1 MLRVVLDAN
10 VFVSAYISPDGTP
23 GQIIQSFLRDG
34 SFELVL
40 SEPII
45 EEVLEALAY
54 PKVEK
59 AARSKTEPA
68 LWFEDLV
75 VLSQLVGVDFE
86 VPRLSADPDD
96 DKYIA
101 CAIAGRATFLVTG
114 DPDLLT
120 VRQHEGVRIVTPRS
134 FLDVIVDHRTR

>member
-10 VFVSAYISPDGTP
+10 VFVSAYINPEGTP
-23 GQIIQSFLRDG
+23 GQIIQSFLRKG

-45 EEVLEALAY
+45 DEVLEALAY
-54 PKVEK
+54 PRVQK
-59 AARSKTEPA
+59 AARSKIDPS

-75 VLSQLVGVDFE
+75 VLSQLVGEDID

-96 DKYIA
+96 DMYIA
-101 CAIAGRATFLVTG
+101 CAIAGRATFVVTG
-114 DPDLLT
+114 DPDLLD
-120 VRQHEGVRIVTPRS
+120 VRQHDSVRIITPRG
-134 FLDVIVDHRTR
+134 FLDLIADRAR

>member
-10 VFVSAYISPDGTP
+10 VFVSAYIHPEGTP
-23 GQIIQSFLRDG
+23 GQIIQSFLRDS

-40 SEPII
+40 TEAII
-45 EEVLEALAY
+45 DEVLEALAY
-54 PKVEK
+54 PKVRK
-59 AARSKTEPA
+59 ATRSKIDPS

-75 VLSQLVGVDFE
+75 VLSQLVGDHIE
-86 VPRLSADPDD
+86 IPRLSTDPDD

-101 CAIAGRATFLVTG
+101 CAIEGRATFVVTG
-114 DPDLLT
+114 DPDLLD

-134 FLDVIVDHRTR
+134 FLDLIADHQ

>member
-10 VFVSAYISPDGTP
+10 VFVSAFINPEGTP
-23 GQIIQSFLRDG
+23 GQIIQAFLRDS

-40 SEPII
+40 SEPIV
-45 EEVLEALAY
+45 EELLEALAY
-54 PKVEK
+54 RKVQT
-59 AARSKTEPA
+59 AARSKIDPS

-75 VLSQLVGVDFE
+75 VLSQVVSEHID

-101 CAIAGRATFLVTG
+101 CAIAGRAMFVVTG
-114 DPDLLT
+114 DPDFLD
-120 VRQHEGVRIVTPRS
+120 VRQHHIVRIVTPRE
-134 FLDVIVDHRTR
+134 FLDLITRGTR

>member
-1 MLRVVLDAN
+1 VLRVVLDAN
-10 VFVSAYISPDGTP
+10 VFVSAYINPDGTP
-23 GQIIQSFLRDG
+23 GQIVQSFLRDG

-45 EEVLEALAY
+45 AEVLEALAY
-54 PKVEK
+54 PKVLK
-59 AARSKTEPA
+59 AARSKIDVA

-75 VLSQLVGVDFE
+75 VLSKLLGDDFE
-86 VPRLSADPDD
+86 VPRLSTDPDD
-96 DKYIA
+96 DEYIA
-101 CAIAGRATFLVTG
+101 CAVAGRATFIVTG

-120 VRQHEGVRIVTPRS
+120 VRQHEGLRIVTTRS